1 MNPLLSLLFAC
12 FAVLTCSTSEP
23 DAEATLDQMF
33 DEMAFKQNDSGFE
46 PIL

>member
-1 MNPLLSLLFAC
+1 MHYWVSSFITN
-12 FAVLTCSTSEP
+12 STSEP

-46 PIL
+46 QIL

>member
-1 MNPLLSLLFAC
+1 MNPLLSLMFAC